1 MEIARMQRWCFFV
14 AVLVQLL
21 TVRCDA
27 ALSTDTTLS
36 ACDYASENLYVV
48 NASGPQDLLPLGYVD
63 CANTT
68 GSDAALCEVCS
79 CREKKVAS
87 VASVAVAWVVCV
99 GSGDA
104 TACAASSQ
112 EYCGSSS
119 GSSVGVAAGGLHVE
133 DDGSSS
139 CEGLRINVGDY
150 TSEPNASS
158 DTSATN
164 GSDGSSEVIIA
175 PTSSS
180 TPAVDSISSSTDAS
194 ASSGTTVDSISSS
207 TDASTSIDTTV
218 DSISSSTDASA
229 SNDIGGRVDPAG
241 DSTSGS
247 NASSSTSVPDGSDN
261 SAEGIISPTPRST
274 PTVDSISSSTDA
286 SASIDTTVD
295 SISSST
301 DASASIDTTVD
312 SISSSTDAS
321 MDTTGDTNGS
331 VGSASSSSAKLDTVA
346 TMAPGSGS
354 QAENEDN
361 VVTDTVEPSQSNAD
375 PTTDQHIIRPSD
387 NSANQLDTNN
397 GTSSK
402 SSWSGKQL
410 TVVVSTLC
418 GIAAVAA
425 IAVFV
430 AVRKDRARKKNE
442 LGTPADDFT
451 DDDSSLAT
459 PMTHRLDGKYQHGKC
474 SSRYYSNGLSSSRD
488 HTPLA
493 SIVVIGPDDDFHTPS
508 AYASH
513 QYRSYSGRN
522 MSTVQDDTVAATCES
537 QRQFNVSCGPS
548 MSDSA
553 VSGPDRIFD
562 TNNTQMSF
570 SSNMSSEYVA
580 PEDDGVYESEESV
593 TDSFRVASVT
603 DSESV
608 RDSDASA
615 LSEDPQDAD
624 EATYDGIS
632 SATVSFDSS
641 LSSLNSSQYDN
652 RDTGASEHLRDS
664 EDAMLNT
671 NSSRVAMSFDV
682 GSASSEA

>member
-48 NASGPQDLLPLGYVD
+48 NASDPQDLLPLGYVD
-63 CANTT
+63 CANTS

-104 TACAASSQ
+104 TACAAPSQ

-119 GSSVGVAAGGLHVE
+119 GSSVGVAAGGLHLE

-150 TSEPNASS
+150 TSELNASS

-207 TDASTSIDTTV
+207 TDASASIDTTV

-247 NASSSTSVPDGSDN
+247 NASSSTSVPDDSDN

-301 DASASIDTTVD
+301 DASTRIDTTVD

-346 TMAPGSGS
+346 TMAPGSES

-361 VVTDTVEPSQSNAD
+361 VVTDT
-375 PTTDQHIIRPSD
+375 
-387 NSANQLDTNN
+387 ANQLDTNN
-397 GTSSK
+397 GTSSR

-570 SSNMSSEYVA
+570 SSNMSS
-580 PEDDGVYESEESV
+580 D
-593 TDSFRVASVT
+593 
-603 DSESV
+603 ESV

-632 SATVSFDSS
+632 SATASFDSS

-664 EDAMLNT
+664 EDGMLNT